1 MYCSQDR
8 SVEIEMKK
16 MKTLMNMLMAKLFL
30 SLKKA
35 PKSGP
40 VVGELD
46 PYTCSIEYHLLR
58 MVTAL

>member
-1 MYCSQDR
+1 M

-40 VVGELD
+40 VVD
-46 PYTCSIEYHLLR
+46 PFTYTCSIEYHLLR
-58 MVTAL
+58 MVTTL

>member
-1 MYCSQDR
+1 M

-16 MKTLMNMLMAKLFL
+16 MKTLMNMLLAK

-40 VVGELD
+40 VVD
-46 PYTCSIEYHLLR
+46 PYTYTCSIEYHL
-58 MVTAL
+58 